1 MMTDLSVLEEETT
14 SKNFYPELEIFVHLK
29 KYFGEK
35 YLKYMRQVLIIILT
49 TKGSVS
55 HQQAIEKAHAEY
67 DKFKKKQDD
76 ILSPVEKHFI
86 ESIDRLE
93 KISTKK

>member
-1 MMTDLSVLEEETT
+1 MNHEPMYMKDW
-14 SKNFYPELEIFVHLK
+14 LK
-29 KYFGEK
+29 TIDD
-35 YLKYMRQVLIIILT
+35 YLKMTRREILT

-93 KISTKK
+93 QISVKK

>member
-1 MMTDLSVLEEETT
+1 MTRRE
-14 SKNFYPELEIFVHLK
+14 
-29 KYFGEK
+29 
-35 YLKYMRQVLIIILT
+35 ILT

>member
-1 MMTDLSVLEEETT
+1 MYMKDWLQTIDD
-14 SKNFYPELEIFVHLK
+14 
-29 KYFGEK
+29 
-35 YLKYMRQVLIIILT
+35 YLKMTRREILT

-93 KISTKK
+93 QISVKK